1 MRRKASGRADCA
13 PGWLAGWAVLE
24 YYPGWIVMETWV
36 KTPSFLAAMLASFIA
51 LAPAAFAQSV
61 ENSFDFKDFNRISV
75 SGVYHLYVTVG
86 EQYGVT
92 VLGPASEMER
102 VDVGLKGST
111 LRLGLR
117 DRRFGERRVK
127 NDGLQA
133 RITLPSL
140 TGLHMSGVVDGEVYG
155 IVGDS
160 FDVTVSGVG
169 EMRLYGEC
177 GRLRA
182 EVSGVG
188 GLDGAGLKC
197 RDVRVVVSG
206 VGKASV
212 FASEAVDAV
221 VSGMGDITVL
231 GSPKQVKKSG
241 GMFAEISIR

>member
-1 MRRKASGRADCA
+1 
-13 PGWLAGWAVLE
+13 
-24 YYPGWIVMETWV
+24 MEPRV
-36 KTPSFLAAMLASFIA
+36 KSSSFLAAMLASLFA
-51 LAPAAFAQSV
+51 LGSVASAQSI
-61 ENSFDFKDFNRISV
+61 ENSFDFKDFERISI

-86 EQYGVT
+86 EGYGVT
-92 VLGPASEMER
+92 VLGPAAEMER
-102 VDVGLKGST
+102 VDVSLKGST

-117 DRRFGERRVK
+117 DRRFGEKRMK
-127 NDGLQA
+127 SDGLQA

-155 IVGDS
+155 ITGDS
-160 FDVTVSGVG
+160 FDVAISGVG

-177 GRLRA
+177 GRLNA

-212 FASEAVDAV
+212 FASESVDAV

-231 GSPKQVKKSG
+231 GSPKHVKKSG